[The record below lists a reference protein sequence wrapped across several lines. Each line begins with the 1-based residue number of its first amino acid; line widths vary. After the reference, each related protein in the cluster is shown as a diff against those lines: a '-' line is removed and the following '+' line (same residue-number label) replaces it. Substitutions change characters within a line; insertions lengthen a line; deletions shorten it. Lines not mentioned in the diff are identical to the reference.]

1 MCTPCVQHVH
11 RKGHMA
17 RHEVVARPY
26 YTTALHDEQEKE
38 YERRQNAA
46 MLAALREQEEKR
58 LEKLRHSSAQ
68 RIQTMWRNRGQRC
81 RLQATVQQLVHEVR
95 GAVVSASA
103 PNSCSANTHTP
114 MIHTVAILCAWP
126 WLCVRVAVWPWL
138 CAGTCRGSCCVASQ
152 PPQEAVPVGK
162 AGANDS
168 GFA

>member
-1 MCTPCVQHVH
+1 
-11 RKGHMA
+11 MA

-68 RIQTMWRNRGQRC
+68 RIQTMWRNRGQRR

-126 WLCVRVAVWPWL
+126 WLC
-138 CAGTCRGSCCVASQ
+138 AGTRRGSCCVASQ

>member
-1 MCTPCVQHVH
+1 
-11 RKGHMA
+11 MA

-126 WLCVRVAVWPWL
+126 WLC
-138 CAGTCRGSCCVASQ
+138 AGTRRGSCCVASQ

>member
-1 MCTPCVQHVH
+1 
-11 RKGHMA
+11 MA
-17 RHEVVARPY
+17 RHEVAARPY

-103 PNSCSANTHTP
+103 PHSFLANADAP
-114 MIHTVAILCAWP
+114 MIHTSTLRAWLWL
-126 WLCVRVAVWPWL
+126 WLCVAV
-138 CAGTCRGSCCVASQ
+138 CVSVCRHVSRIVLRG
-152 PPQEAVPVGK
+152 
-162 AGANDS
+162 
-168 GFA
+168 